1 MGQGDSHGDL
11 PGDGA
16 GRTVLVATRSAG
28 KLREIA
34 ALLAEA
40 GWRAIDLD
48 AAGIAESQDE
58 DSLESAETFEENA
71 LAKARYFAARSA
83 GPGLPVLADDS
94 GLMCDALGGAPGVY
108 SKRWS
113 VRPDLSGAAL
123 DAANNAH
130 LLDMLRGAE
139 TRRARYRCA
148 AAWVD
153 GAREI
158 VAVGETVGR
167 ILEMADGAGGF
178 GYDPLFFSEELGAS
192 FGVVSREAKSRV
204 SHRGRAVR
212 ALLKK
217 VSAGS

>member
-1 MGQGDSHGDL
+1 MRE
-11 PGDGA
+11 GDGEGA
-16 GRTVLVATRSAG
+16 SEGRTVLVATRSAG
-28 KLREIA
+28 KLREIMP
-34 ALLAEA
+34 LLAVA
-40 GWRAIDLD
+40 GWRAVDLD
-48 AAGIAESQDE
+48 AAGIAESAAE
-58 DSLESAETFEENA
+58 DSLETAETFEENA
-71 LAKARYFAARSA
+71 LAKARYFAARS
-83 GPGLPVLADDS
+83 GLPVLADDS

-113 VRPDLSGAAL
+113 ARPELSGAAL

-130 LLDMLRGAE
+130 LLDALRSAG

-153 GAREI
+153 GAAEF
-158 VAVGETVGR
+158 VAVGETTGR
-167 ILEMADGAGGF
+167 ILDVAEGAEGF
-178 GYDPLFFSEELGAS
+178 GYDPLFFSDELGAS
-192 FGVVSREAKSRV
+192 FGVVVREEKSRV

>member
-1 MGQGDSHGDL
+1 MQGGGERGTS
-11 PGDGA
+11 PRRA
-16 GRTVLVATRSAG
+16 VLVATRSAG

-34 ALLAEA
+34 PMLAEA

-48 AAGIAESQDE
+48 SAGIAESPGE
-58 DSLESAETFEENA
+58 ELLETAETFEENA
-71 LAKARYFAARSA
+71 LAKARYFAARSR
-83 GPGLPVLADDS
+83 LPVLADDS

-113 VRPDLSGAAL
+113 ARPDLSGVAL

-130 LLDMLRGAE
+130 LLAMLRGDV

-153 GAREI
+153 GATEI
-158 VAVGETVGR
+158 VAAGETAGR
-167 ILEMADGAGGF
+167 ILEAAEGDGGF
-178 GYDPLFFSEELGAS
+178 GYDPLFFSDELAAS
-192 FGVVSREAKSRV
+192 FGVVSRAEKSRV

-212 ALLKK
+212 ALLQK
-217 VSAGS
+217 VGAGS